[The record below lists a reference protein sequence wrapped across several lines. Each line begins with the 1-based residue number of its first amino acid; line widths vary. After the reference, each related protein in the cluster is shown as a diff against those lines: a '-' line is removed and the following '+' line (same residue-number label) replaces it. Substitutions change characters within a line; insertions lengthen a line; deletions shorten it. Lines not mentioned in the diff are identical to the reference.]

1 MRDVVERLDAW
12 HADGRRSA
20 VATVVATKRSAPRG
34 PGAKMAIAED
44 GAVEGAV
51 SGGCVEG
58 AVVAVADEVL
68 RGAAPRLLE
77 FTISDE
83 QAWDVGLPCGGEIAV
98 WVDRAEGLPV
108 ERFAALARSGGRGAL
123 VTRLDDGARLLVDAG
138 GDRTGTLGRP
148 ELDAAAAG
156 HAAELMWSARSEQRH
171 IEGIPVFV
179 DAVVPPGR
187 LIIVGAVELAG
198 ALASVARGQGWRAL
212 VADPRP
218 RFAAPGRFPD
228 AEQVVAAW
236 PADAIARVG
245 GIDAA
250 TAVAVL
256 THDPKVDDEALA
268 LALRSPAFFVG
279 AIGARRTQAARRER
293 LLARGL
299 TEAELDRLSG
309 PIGLDLGATT
319 PAETA
324 LSIMAEIVAVAH
336 GRSGGRLRDAAGR
349 IHEEPR

>member
-12 HADGRRSA
+12 RAGGRRSA

-34 PGAKMAIAED
+34 PGSKMAIADD

-68 RGAAPRLLE
+68 RGAPPRLLH
-77 FTISDE
+77 FTIADE
-83 QAWDVGLPCGGEIAV
+83 EAWDVGLPCGGEISV
-98 WVDRAEGLPV
+98 WVDRAEGDPA
-108 ERFAALARSGGRGAL
+108 EAFAALARSGGRGAL
-123 VTRLDDGARLLVDAG
+123 VTRLDDGARLLAG
-138 GDRTGTLGRP
+138 EDGSRTGTLGSAA
-148 ELDAAAAG
+148 LDEAAAA
-156 HAAELMWSARSEQRH
+156 HAAELMWAERSEQREV
-171 IEGIPVFV
+171 EGIPVFV
-179 DAVVPPGR
+179 DAVAPPGR
-187 LIIVGAVELAG
+187 LLVVGAVELAG
-198 ALASVARGQGWRAL
+198 ALAAQARLLGWRAL
-212 VADPRP
+212 IADPRP
-218 RFAAPGRFPD
+218 RFASPERFPD
-228 AEQVVAAW
+228 AERVVAAW
-236 PADAIARVG
+236 PAAAFEQLG

-256 THDPKVDDEALA
+256 THDPKVDDEALE
-268 LALRSPAFFVG
+268 LALRSPARYVG

-299 TEAELDRLSG
+299 TEAELGRLAG
-309 PIGLDLGATT
+309 PIGLDLGAAT

-336 GRSGGRLRDAAGR
+336 NRSAGRLRDAAGR

>member
-98 WVDRAEGLPV
+98 WVDRAEGDPV
-108 ERFAALARSGGRGAL
+108 EGFAALARGGGRGAL
-123 VTRLDDGARLLVDAG
+123 VTRLDDGARLLVDAAG
-138 GDRTGTLGRP
+138 TRTGTLGSR
-148 ELDAAAAG
+148 ELDEVAAG
-156 HAAELMWSARSEQRH
+156 HAAELMWSGRSEQRQV
-171 IEGIPVFV
+171 EGIPVFV

-187 LIIVGAVELAG
+187 IIIVGAVELAG

-212 VADPRP
+212 IADPRP
-218 RFAAPGRFPD
+218 RFASPERFPD
-228 AEQVVAAW
+228 AERVVAAW
-236 PADAIARVG
+236 PAAAFEQLG

-256 THDPKVDDEALA
+256 THDPKVDDEALE
-268 LALRSPAFFVG
+268 LALRSPARYVG

-299 TEAELDRLSG
+299 TEAELGRLAG
-309 PIGLDLGATT
+309 PIGLDLGASS

-336 GRSGGRLRDAAGR
+336 GRRGSRLRDAAGR